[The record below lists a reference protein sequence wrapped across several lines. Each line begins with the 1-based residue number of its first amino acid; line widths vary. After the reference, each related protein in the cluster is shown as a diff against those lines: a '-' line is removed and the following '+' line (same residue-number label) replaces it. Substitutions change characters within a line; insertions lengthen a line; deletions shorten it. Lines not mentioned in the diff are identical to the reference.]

1 MAGLCTNAGV
11 TSLSSFKTLSTPLA
25 CWSSFELPPPRPSVT
40 FGHGTRRIGA
50 LSVSAGLLDV
60 ADGNVTF
67 AVASGGAIVALA
79 GAALLTDPQKRRE
92 KQAEEAGG
100 NEMESVKN
108 YFNTKGFERWRKIY
122 GETDDVNSVQLDIRL
137 GHAETVEKTLALLR
151 TGDGG
156 LHGVTVCDAGCG
168 TGSLT
173 IPMVLEGAAVSASD
187 ISSSMVEE
195 AARRAKA
202 AMSEKEG
209 QNGTLGLQ
217 VTEPQFQAQDLE
229 SISGKYHTVV
239 CLDVLIHYPQ
249 DKAAGMIAH
258 LASRAEKR
266 LLLSFAPKTPFYSV
280 LKRIGELFPGPS
292 KATRAYLHAEEDVE
306 KALKEVGWEVRRR
319 EMTATKFYFSR
330 LLEAVPAGTA

>member
-1 MAGLCTNAGV
+1 M
-11 TSLSSFKTLSTPLA
+11 
-25 CWSSFELPPPRPSVT
+25 
-40 FGHGTRRIGA
+40 
-50 LSVSAGLLDV
+50 SAGLFPVDV

-92 KQAEEAGG
+92 KQAEAAGG
-100 NEMESVKN
+100 NEKDSVRN
-108 YFNTKGFERWRKIY
+108 YFNTQGFERWRKIY
-122 GETDDVNSVQLDIRL
+122 GETEDVNTVQLDIRV
-137 GHAETVEKTLALLR
+137 GHAETVEKTLALLKS
-151 TGDGG
+151 GDGG
-156 LHGVTVCDAGCG
+156 GLQGVTVCDAGCG

-195 AARRAKA
+195 ASRRAKLA
-202 AMSEKEG
+202 ISG
-209 QNGTLGLQ
+209 QSQNGNVQ
-217 VTEPQFQAQDLE
+217 ITEPQFQAQDLE

-249 DKAAGMIAH
+249 EKAAGMIAH

-280 LKRIGELFPGPS
+280 LKRVGELFPGPS
-292 KATRAYLHAEEDVE
+292 KATRAYLHAEEDIE
-306 KALKEVGWEVRRR
+306 KALKEVGWVVRRR

-330 LLEAVPAGTA
+330 LLEAVPAGTS